1 MFREQQQQLRE
12 VQLFRQA
19 ISHVVTTLASFVQAQ
34 LLDVAWTR
42 YQERVR
48 TEVVDLHDL
57 RQASG
62 LCLELSGFLFVCLVL
77 VWFLCSFGLSI
88 FEKENGLEIGEWQV
102 HAMPWVLAIG
112 SRCGQKWWTCGREEN
127 LGRLLLVMFLSVET
141 LLCAVSNVC
150 FVGSFPHGSGTRSG
164 SLSGPK
170 CAPPAPDKGRPISSY
185 WRCPCWSVVLVSFA
199 EFSVLLGGPSPS
211 TNRSGGPAKP
221 AAGKGSV

>member
-1 MFREQQQQLRE
+1 VGVHVFREQQQQLRE

-62 LCLELSGFLFVCLVL
+62 LCLDLFGFLFVL
-77 VWFLCSFGLSI
+77 SGFGLVSLQLGSLD
-88 FEKENGLEIGEWQV
+88 FREREWTGLAGPC
-102 HAMPWVLAIG
+102 HAMGFGIAWTATG

-141 LLCAVSNVC
+141 LLCAFSTVC
-150 FVGSFPHGSGTRSG
+150 FVRSFQTRMD
-164 SLSGPK
+164 
-170 CAPPAPDKGRPISSY
+170 A
-185 WRCPCWSVVLVSFA
+185 V
-199 EFSVLLGGPSPS
+199 LGG
-211 TNRSGGPAKP
+211 A
-221 AAGKGSV
+221 